1 MPRLAL
7 TALACATLLG
17 LSCSLPGTHSLPPVA
32 AAPPT
37 PATAPPAAAAE
48 PQPDDADAALI
59 AVICENLESRRRT
72 GLTRPEIRQLARTIV
87 TEARRREVEPELVL
101 AVIHV
106 ESRYN
111 AYAVS
116 PVGAMGLM
124 QILPAT
130 GEELAAKLG
139 ITWWGPQTLFDP
151 FVNVRLGV
159 AYLKELTE
167 RYGNTTSALAAY
179 NWGPGHIDRRIRRG
193 TPLPKAYPALVLEAY
208 SAHAERRS

>member
-1 MPRLAL
+1 MPRFR
-7 TALACATLLG
+7 TIALACVTISG
-17 LSCSLPGTHSLPPVA
+17 LSCAVPSPRPLPAVS
-32 AAPPT
+32 AAPPVKALD
-37 PATAPPAAAAE
+37 PVQHE
-48 PQPDDADAALI
+48 SDAALVSAI
-59 AVICENLESRRRT
+59 LEHMEARPRTGMTRSEIRELAHTIVAESRRHDVD
-72 GLTRPEIRQLARTIV
+72 PA
-87 TEARRREVEPELVL
+87 LVL

-111 AYAVS
+111 AFAVS
-116 PVGAMGLM
+116 PVGALGLM

-130 GEELAAKLG
+130 GEELAEKLG
-139 ITWWGPQTLFDP
+139 VTWLGPQTLFAP

-208 SAHAERRS
+208 SAHAARRS

>member
-1 MPRLAL
+1 MPRFAM

-17 LSCSLPGTHSLPPVA
+17 LSCSVAAPPALPPVA
-32 AAPPT
+32 AAPP
-37 PATAPPAAAAE
+37 PAAAA
-48 PQPDDADAALI
+48 PRLDDADAALV
-59 AVICENLESRRRT
+59 ATFSRHLEARRHT
-72 GLTRPEIRQLARTIV
+72 GMTRPELRELARTIV
-87 TEARRREVEPELVL
+87 AESRRRGVEPELVL

-106 ESRYN
+106 ESRYD
-111 AYAVS
+111 AFAVS

-124 QILPAT
+124 QILPST
-130 GEELAAKLG
+130 GEELAEKLG
-139 ITWWGPQTLFDP
+139 VIWWGPQTLFDP

-193 TPLPKAYPALVLEAY
+193 SPLPKAYPALVLEAY

>member
-1 MPRLAL
+1 MPRFR
-7 TALACATLLG
+7 TIALACVTISG
-17 LSCSLPGTHSLPPVA
+17 LSCAVPSPRPLPAVS
-32 AAPPT
+32 AAPPVKALD
-37 PATAPPAAAAE
+37 PVQHE
-48 PQPDDADAALI
+48 SDAALVSAI
-59 AVICENLESRRRT
+59 LEHMEARPRTGMTRSEIRELAHTIVAESRRHDVD
-72 GLTRPEIRQLARTIV
+72 PA
-87 TEARRREVEPELVL
+87 LVL

-111 AYAVS
+111 AFAVS
-116 PVGAMGLM
+116 PVGALGLM

-130 GEELAAKLG
+130 GEELAEKLG
-139 ITWWGPQTLFDP
+139 VTWLGPQTLFDP

-208 SAHAERRS
+208 SAHAARRS